1 MTRFL
6 AMARDLPAA
15 AMFRCIALA
24 IAQIGALLASAQGGR
39 VEILNADEWLYDK
52 TAAGAQRLLGNVR
65 FKHADAIMHCDSAHL
80 FEDQR
85 VDAYG
90 HVTIDQGDSLHA
102 DAQVLHYEGATRL
115 ARLEGDVRLRDRSM
129 ELSTP
134 ALTYDLRG
142 KRASYVSGGRIVGH
156 ADGNVLT
163 SGTGIY
169 LADQRKFIFGREVVL
184 DHPEHRIESD
194 TMHYATGSGLCAFF
208 GPTRI
213 TQGTTLINTL
223 GGTYDTRNE
232 RARFTRRTQVDSKGR
247 SLLGDSLHYNR
258 RSGDGSAW
266 GHVSI
271 ADSSGDMRVL
281 GDVGHYNEI
290 SGRSVVTGRAELELR
305 MGADTLFLHGDTLFA
320 MPDGLG
326 RRITARR
333 HVRFFKR
340 DMQGACDTLVY
351 SDADSLIRMH
361 HTPVL
366 WNGPDQ
372 ITGDTIRIALKDG
385 QAHRLHVLGNAFM
398 LSKADTTRF
407 DQVTGTIMTGYF
419 VENDLDHL
427 DVEGNARTVYHTR
440 EEKDGAEE
448 VFGVNRA
455 DCSRI
460 QVRLKEGA
468 IDAVVFRDRPD
479 AVLYPIEKAPAEEVN
494 LPGAEDRSD
503 ERPADRQAI
512 FLP

>member
-1 MTRFL
+1 
-6 AMARDLPAA
+6 MARDLLVAAVLRPA
-15 AMFRCIALA
+15 FLLA
-24 IAQIGALLASAQGGR
+24 GILLASLASAQGGR
-39 VEILNADEWLYDK
+39 VEILNADEWLYDR
-52 TAAGAQRLLGNVR
+52 TATGAQRLLGNVS

-85 VDAYG
+85 VDAFG
-90 HVTIDQGDSLHA
+90 HVSIDQGDTLHA
-102 DAQVLHYEGATRL
+102 DAQVLHYDGSVRV

-142 KRASYVSGGRIVGH
+142 KRASYASGGRIVGH
-156 ADGNVLT
+156 SDGNVLT
-163 SGTGIY
+163 SGTGVY
-169 LADQRKFIFGREVVL
+169 LSDLRRFIFGRDVVL

-194 TMHYATGSGLCAFF
+194 TMHYVTGTGLCSFF

-213 TQGTTLINTL
+213 TQGATLITTL

-232 RARFTRRTQVDSKGR
+232 RARFTRRTRVDSKGR
-247 SLLGDSLHYNR
+247 ALLGDSLHYDR
-258 RSGDGSAW
+258 RTGDGSAW

-271 ADSSGDMRVL
+271 ADSSGDMNVL
-281 GDVGHYNEI
+281 GDVGRYNEI
-290 SGRSVVTGRAELELR
+290 SGRSMVTGRAEMQMR
-305 MGADTLFLHGDTLFA
+305 MDEDTLYLHGDTLFA
-320 MPDGLG
+320 APDGAG

-333 HVRFFKR
+333 HVRFFKH
-340 DMQGACDTLVY
+340 DMQGACDTLIY

-361 HTPVL
+361 HEPVL

-385 QAHRLHVLGNAFM
+385 QAHRLHVRGNAFM
-398 LSKADTTRF
+398 LSRADSMRF
-407 DQVTGTIMTGYF
+407 DQVTGTTMTGFF
-419 VENDLDHL
+419 VDNALDHL

-440 EEKDGAEE
+440 EKKDEIEE

-479 AVLYPIEKAPAEEVN
+479 AVLYPIDKAPAEEVE
-494 LPGAEDRSD
+494 LAGAHDRGA
-503 ERPADRQAI
+503 ERPADRMAI
-512 FLP
+512 FQP

>member
-1 MTRFL
+1 
-6 AMARDLPAA
+6 MARDLPVK
-15 AMFRCIALA
+15 AMPRRITLTIA
-24 IAQIGALLASAQGGR
+24 IASALLAGAQGGR

-90 HVTIDQGDSLHA
+90 HVTIDQGDTLHA
-102 DAQVLHYEGATRL
+102 DAHVLHYDGATRV
-115 ARLEGDVRLRDRSM
+115 ARLEGDVRLRDGSM
-129 ELSTP
+129 ELTTSS
-134 ALTYDLRG
+134 LTYDLRG
-142 KRASYVSGGRIVGH
+142 KRASYASGGRIVGH
-156 ADGNVLT
+156 DDGNVLT
-163 SGTGIY
+163 SGTGVY
-169 LADQRKFIFGREVVL
+169 LADQRKFVFGRDVVL

-194 TMHYATGSGLCAFF
+194 TMHYATGSGLCSFF

-213 TQGTTLINTL
+213 TQGATLISTL
-223 GGTYDTRNE
+223 GGTYDTRSE
-232 RARFTRRTQVDSKGR
+232 RARFTRRTRVDSKGR
-247 SLLGDSLHYNR
+247 SMLGDSLHYDR

-290 SGRSVVTGRAELELR
+290 SGRSIVTGWAELELR
-305 MGADTLFLHGDTLFA
+305 MGTDTLFLHGDTLFA
-320 MPDGLG
+320 EPDGDG

-340 DMQGACDTLVY
+340 DMQGACDTLIY

-361 HTPVL
+361 QAPVL

-372 ITGDTIRIALKDG
+372 ITGDTIRIALRDG
-385 QAHRLHVLGNAFM
+385 QAHRLHVLGSAFM
-398 LSKADTTRF
+398 LSRADSTRF
-407 DQVTGTIMTGYF
+407 DQVTGTTMTGFF
-419 VENDLDHL
+419 VDNDLDHL

-440 EEKDGAEE
+440 EKKEELEE

-460 QVRLKEGA
+460 QVRLKAGA

-479 AVLYPIEKAPAEEVN
+479 AVLYPIDDAPMEEVN
-494 LPGAEDRSD
+494 LPGAKDRSA